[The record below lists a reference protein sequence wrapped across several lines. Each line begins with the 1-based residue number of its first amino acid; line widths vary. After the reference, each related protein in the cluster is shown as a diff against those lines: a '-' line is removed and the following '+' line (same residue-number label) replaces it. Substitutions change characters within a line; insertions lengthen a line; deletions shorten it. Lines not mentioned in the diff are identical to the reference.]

1 MLGPT
6 VTSFPEDLHR
16 LGEIARQDREEF
28 FHRCPRYR
36 PLQGDIIAVALCQG
50 AALHYVNGS
59 NGIKDLDVWTFYAK
73 RPAAHPISTSSTDHS
88 ARFRRSAIR
97 SIP

>member
-1 MLGPT
+1 MTDNARSYGHLL
-6 VTSFPEDLHR
+6 PEDLHR

-36 PLQGDIIAVALCQG
+36 PLQDDIIAVALCQG

-73 RPAAHPISTSSTDHS
+73 RPTLSRYPV
-88 ARFRRSAIR
+88 RCV
-97 SIP
+97 